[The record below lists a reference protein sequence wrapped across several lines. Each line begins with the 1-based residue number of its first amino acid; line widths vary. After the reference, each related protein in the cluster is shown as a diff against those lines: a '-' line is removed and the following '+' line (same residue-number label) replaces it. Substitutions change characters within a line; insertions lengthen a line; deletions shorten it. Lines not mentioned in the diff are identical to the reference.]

1 MTDFVSGTDKVDL
14 HLLAGV
20 TSADLKIATGRSGTV
35 VSVDADHNGR
45 SDFTIT
51 LTGVT
56 HVDTGDFIFA

>member
-1 MTDFVSGTDKVDL
+1 VTDFLSGTDNIDL

-20 TSADLKIATGRSGTV
+20 TSADLKISVTRSGTV
-35 VSVDADHNGR
+35 ISVDANHDGR
-45 SDFTIT
+45 ADYTIT